1 MQKKFFLI
9 LFSAIFSL
17 VLTLN
22 VPLLL
27 KLKSFFQSQTPFW
40 VFSYLVIEFCV
51 IVLCSALL
59 ARFLS
64 MILLRPLQT
73 INFKNLENF
82 PYPELGALIEKIKF
96 QNKAVKTQFKH
107 LKKKKQ
113 ELQSLTQNM
122 NDGLIFINRTG
133 KILSENASAKKYFS
147 NLKRINNISELDNA
161 EFLRLLL
168 QYLRNFKKEKLKSD
182 IRENFTFHYPN
193 NLECEVVFSPIF
205 SQKSKFKG
213 LIIALC
219 DITELKK
226 AQNLRKEF
234 SANVTH
240 ELKTPLTSIMVSSEM
255 IKNGLVAQ
263 EDLPNFVDKIHLESK
278 RLLEM
283 INEILKISFLD
294 ETQALSLTMLNLKEI
309 VQRVY
314 ARLELLANKHFI
326 TLELDLQDSYILGI
340 DELLEN
346 LVFNLCDNAI
356 KYNCKGGFV
365 KIKLKTS
372 GEFVELSIKDSG
384 IGIPKDLQER
394 VFERF
399 FCVDKSRS
407 KKIGG
412 SGLGL
417 SIVKSALK
425 LHNATISLKS
435 NLGKGSEFCVRFAL
449 ARSHTKLSGVN

>member
-1 MQKKFFLI
+1 MQKNFFLT
-9 LFSAIFSL
+9 IFSVIVGL
-17 VLTLN
+17 VALISA
-22 VPLLL
+22 PLFL
-27 KLKSFFQSQTPFW
+27 KLESFFKEQATFW
-40 VFSYLVIEFCV
+40 IFSYGAICLCLIA
-51 IVLCSALL
+51 LCSILL
-59 ARFLS
+59 AKLLTQIFLK
-64 MILLRPLQT
+64 PLQK
-73 INFKNLENF
+73 INFESLDNF
-82 PYPELGALIEKIKF
+82 PYPELGEFIERIKS

-122 NDGLIFINRTG
+122 SDGLIFINRTG
-133 KILSENASAKKYFS
+133 KILSENTSAEKYFS
-147 NLKRINNISELDNA
+147 NLKSINNILELDNA
-161 EFLRLLL
+161 QFLKLLL
-168 QYLRNFKKEKLKSD
+168 QYLKDFKKEKLKSD
-182 IRENFTFHYPN
+182 VRENFTFHYPN

-213 LIIALC
+213 MLIVLC

-226 AQNLRKEF
+226 TQNLRKEF

-240 ELKTPLTSIMVSSEM
+240 ELKTPLTSIMASSEM

-263 EDLPNFVDKIHLESK
+263 EDLPNFVDKIFLESK

-294 ETQALSLTMLNLKEI
+294 ETQVLPLNTLNLKEI

-314 ARLELLANKHFI
+314 RRLEMFANKHSVTF
-326 TLELDLQDSYILGI
+326 ELDLEDAYILGV

-356 KYNCKGGFV
+356 KYNYKGGFV
-365 KIKLKTS
+365 KIKLKTNS
-372 GEFVELSIKDSG
+372 EFVELSIKDSG
-384 IGIPKDLQER
+384 IGIPKELQER

-425 LHNATISLKS
+425 LHNATINLKS
-435 NLGKGSEFCVRFAL
+435 DLGRGSEFNVRFPL
-449 ARSHTKLSGVN
+449 AKTKRKVIKD